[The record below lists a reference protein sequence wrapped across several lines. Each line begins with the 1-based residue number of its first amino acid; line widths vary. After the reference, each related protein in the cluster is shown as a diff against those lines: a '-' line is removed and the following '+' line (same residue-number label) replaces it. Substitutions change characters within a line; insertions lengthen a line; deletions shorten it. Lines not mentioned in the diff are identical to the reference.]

1 MKQGPEKTEFVK
13 EPEKETGKYI
23 FQKNKKTK
31 VGFIITVI
39 FLVILI
45 IGIIISNQF
54 LDT

>member
-13 EPEKETGKYI
+13 ETKNETEKYI

-31 VGFIITVI
+31 IGFIITAV

-45 IGIIISNQF
+45 IGLIVSNQF
-54 LDT
+54 LDN